1 VLLFNFVA
9 YFFLFAFKVH
19 GQALGLVS
27 SFDVHFVVDG
37 NVCVE
42 ILKKIHV
49 GYLFAVQLLG
59 CACGREG
66 ECVEFGDS
74 FAKATQIH
82 QTKSTSLNAKRRVLS
97 GTINKYMEVWVNSGY
112 LLHAL
117 LNSQMLSLLKLP
129 SKTPTL
135 TPSQSPVSHNHN
147 ELTSKAL

>member
-1 VLLFNFVA
+1 MLLFNLIA
-9 YFFLFAFKVH
+9 YFFLFVFEVH

-27 SFDVHFVVDG
+27 SFDVHFVIDR

-59 CACGREG
+59 CACGRIE

-82 QTKSTSLNAKRRVLS
+82 QTKTTSLNVKRRVLS
-97 GTINKYMEVWVNSGY
+97 WTINKYMEVNADSGY
-112 LLHAL
+112 LLQAL
-117 LNSQMLSLLKLP
+117 LR
-129 SKTPTL
+129 
-135 TPSQSPVSHNHN
+135 
-147 ELTSKAL
+147 